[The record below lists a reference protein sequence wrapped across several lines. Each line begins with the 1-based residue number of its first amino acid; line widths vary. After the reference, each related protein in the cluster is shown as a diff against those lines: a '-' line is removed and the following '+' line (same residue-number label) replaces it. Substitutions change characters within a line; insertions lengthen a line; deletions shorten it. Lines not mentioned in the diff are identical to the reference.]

1 MNHSDTA
8 STSVSWVPTPAEL
21 FAFVAFAWFFWYLA
35 DGMSGALAGAAGVAG
50 AYVLTRVLATVT
62 HNSSHTNV
70 VWIAAIVVLAI
81 AAPFVVSGDFRSS
94 QLSTAAYSALA
105 VLGLNLLTGYT
116 GQVSVGHSAFIGIGA
131 YVTAIL
137 VDQWS
142 VNILLAMAA
151 GTGAAAFAGLLIGV
165 PALRLSGPYL
175 AVATVGMAVVFTPI
189 TKLSELSDYTGGVQ
203 GLALFELE
211 FGPPVDWEWLST
223 ERWHYFMSVLAL
235 GIGTLLLYNLLQSAA
250 GRSFRAVRDSEVAAA
265 AMGINVAR
273 TKLTAFM
280 LSAAYAGFAGGL
292 LFLIANRF
300 VSPDSFTLLIAIEF
314 LTAAAIG
321 GMASIVGSLLGGFFL
336 VFIYREGIESA
347 ATQTEGGSDRWL
359 IAAGTLIALSA
370 LFGNRRARAV
380 ATTAMRRL
388 SGPFAAPIVNLARLA
403 LAIVAGLVIAFLF
416 RLATDDLLDVT
427 LLRGAVTG
435 VTLIIIILFLPGGLA
450 GFIALVQALEWRS
463 IGDWLV
469 SFKTVPER
477 AQPSEPGEVVATQ
490 APGG

>member
-1 MNHSDTA
+1 MKHSESA
-8 STSVSWVPTPAEL
+8 SPPVSWIPTPAEL
-21 FAFVAFAWFFWYLA
+21 FALVAFAWFFWYLA
-35 DGMSGALAGAAGVAG
+35 DGVSGALAGAAGVTG
-50 AYVLTRVLATVT
+50 AYVLTRVLAMVT
-62 HNSSHTNV
+62 HTTSRTNV
-70 VWIAAIVVLAI
+70 VWIAAIIVLAI
-81 AAPFVVSGDFRSS
+81 AAPFVVSGDFRSN

-131 YVTAIL
+131 YVTAIMI
-137 VDQWS
+137 DQWN
-142 VNILLAMAA
+142 VNIVLAIAT
-151 GTGAAAFAGLLIGV
+151 GTAAAAFAGLLIGV

-189 TKLSELSDYTGGVQ
+189 TKLNELSDYTGGVQ
-203 GLALFELE
+203 GIALFARE
-211 FGPPVDWEWLST
+211 FGPPVDWGWLSP
-223 ERWHYFMSVLAL
+223 ERWHYFLSMLAL
-235 GIGTLLLYNLLQSAA
+235 SVGTLLLYNLLSSAS

-336 VFIYREGIESA
+336 VYIYREGIESA
-347 ATQTEGGSDRWL
+347 ANQTEAGSDRWL
-359 IAAGTLIALSA
+359 IIVGTLIALSA
-370 LFGNRRARAV
+370 LFGNPAVRALAV
-380 ATTAMRRL
+380 GAMHRMPTR
-388 SGPFAAPIVNLARLA
+388 FAAPIVNLIRLV
-403 LAIVAGLVIAFLF
+403 LAIVAGLVLAFLF

-435 VTLIIIILFLPGGLA
+435 VTLIVIILFLPGGLA
-450 GFIALVQALEWRS
+450 GLITLVQSLRWRS
-463 IGDWLV
+463 IGNWLV
-469 SFKTVPER
+469 SFGKLPER
-477 AQPSEPGEVVATQ
+477 AQASELGEAVATQ
-490 APGG
+490 APET